1 MNILKGNVNINAPA
15 EVVQIA
21 LKGLLSYKG
30 VDNPQSY
37 SLDRKAIKTL
47 QKTPEGR
54 NLSGL
59 LINIK
64 TLKFYIVSTSGGTSN
79 LSYEAEPRGYKAPLP
94 IFLFVESGLLFL
106 IGIMAQIIT
115 EMLPLAIICYIVGAL
130 LIAVTFV
137 FAIPTRNRFEKIIQK
152 LLLPRLDRYIDI
164 INEHIER

>member
-1 MNILKGNVNINAPA
+1 M
-15 EVVQIA
+15 
-21 LKGLLSYKG
+21 
-30 VDNPQSY
+30 
-37 SLDRKAIKTL
+37 
-47 QKTPEGR
+47 
-54 NLSGL
+54 
-59 LINIK
+59 INIK
-64 TLKFYIVSTSGGTSN
+64 TLKFDIVSTSGGTSN

-137 FAIPTRNRFEKIIQK
+137 VAIPTRNRFEKIIQK

>member
-64 TLKFYIVSTSGGTSN
+64 TLKFDIVSTSGGTSN

-106 IGIMAQIIT
+106 IGIMAQT

>member
-1 MNILKGNVNINAPA
+1 MCQHRCVGILFI
-15 EVVQIA
+15 
-21 LKGLLSYKG
+21 
-30 VDNPQSY
+30 
-37 SLDRKAIKTL
+37 KAI
-47 QKTPEGR
+47 
-54 NLSGL
+54 

-64 TLKFYIVSTSGGTSN
+64 TLKFDIVSTSGGTSN

-115 EMLPLAIICYIVGAL
+115 EMLPLALICYMVGAL

-137 FAIPTRNRFEKIIQK
+137 FAIPTQNRFEKIIQK

>member
-54 NLSGL
+54 NLS
-59 LINIK
+59 
-64 TLKFYIVSTSGGTSN
+64 TSGETSN

-106 IGIMAQIIT
+106 VGIMAQIIT

>member
-30 VDNPQSY
+30 VDTPQSY

-64 TLKFYIVSTSGGTSN
+64 TLKFDIVSTSGGTSN

-94 IFLFVESGLLFL
+94 IFLFVESGLPL
-106 IGIMAQIIT
+106 IFPYQNQNTATHQ
-115 EMLPLAIICYIVGAL
+115 PY
-130 LIAVTFV
+130 
-137 FAIPTRNRFEKIIQK
+137 
-152 LLLPRLDRYIDI
+152 
-164 INEHIER
+164 